1 MCKTNILLSHDN
13 IYNSCNFVCLSL
25 TRWIYGFLLIVIGG
39 GDEGGGSEDPQETIM
54 GGELDGRVS
63 RKSPQTQTKEKTET
77 K

>member
-1 MCKTNILLSHDN
+1 MKTFMILAILY
-13 IYNSCNFVCLSL
+13 ICLWL
-25 TRWIYGFLLIVIGG
+25 PGFYGFLLIVIGG

-63 RKSPQTQTKEKTET
+63 RKSPQTQTKENTET